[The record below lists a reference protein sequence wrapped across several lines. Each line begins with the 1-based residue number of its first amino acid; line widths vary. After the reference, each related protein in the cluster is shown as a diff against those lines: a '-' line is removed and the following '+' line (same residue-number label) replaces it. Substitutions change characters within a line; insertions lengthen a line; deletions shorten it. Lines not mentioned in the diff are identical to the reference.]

1 MPSLVSFLSTW
12 VMALRRSFGM
22 KDHPLKNSFTELFC
36 IARNR
41 DALVI

>member
-12 VMALRRSFGM
+12 AMALRLCFGM
-22 KDHPLKNSFTELFC
+22 KDHPLKNSFTESFS